1 MKVIQN
7 LFLIFFFFF
16 ITKDLFAGLGNTTW
30 GAGGIKRDIEVNEI
44 EADTVDKKK
53 DKKKEKD
60 SSEIDNKFKI
70 KELEKI
76 DPNTIGT
83 ITEKEGGLGYDMWA
97 GSERNIIQNY
107 LRNLPVNKESETAI
121 ELMKILLLSNANV
134 PKSNDPMDL
143 ILIRINKLIELGDFE
158 NAKLLIDLVK
168 WVPYKEDNVEILI
181 KQTEINL
188 SLNNFDLACS
198 DIEEKRKKFTQNIF
212 WAKVEIFC
220 QILNDDTNKA
230 NLSISLL
237 KEDKNFNDDNFLEI
251 IDSLIYKEEIE
262 GENLFD
268 LNLLNLVMTRVANIN
283 IKESYV
289 LNDNPLLLTM
299 IYRMSNV
306 PIKLR
311 IEAIEKSKKLLN
323 LPIETIEEIYNSYD
337 LKEKDKK
344 ISLDDNI
351 LLGTD
356 TQSIL
361 FQMAI
366 TEDNEEKKAKII
378 KKSLELA
385 SINGNLTL
393 ISKLNLNSL
402 LEIKPSKKLSWFS
415 NYAAKSLLISNKKEE
430 AMQWYEISKKEKDKN
445 AELFNNFIELW
456 VIVELLNLK
465 DKENQYKNISQNEI
479 FESINKFESKNT
491 KVVFDTF
498 GFYILEHFGMK
509 INPQFWLINLD
520 NQEIESKQLPNSSL
534 ISLLKNASENKKV
547 GETIL
552 LILMSLGNK
561 NFNQLHPFF
570 LQIVISSLNQI
581 GLQEKAFDLLMETL
595 IER

>member
-1 MKVIQN
+1 MKIIQN
-7 LFLIFFFFF
+7 LLLIFTFFF
-16 ITKDLFAGLGNTTW
+16 ITTDLFAGLGNTNWGTW
-30 GAGGIKRDIEVNEI
+30 GIKRDIEVNEI
-44 EADTVDKKK
+44 EEVEEVEVEEQK
-53 DKKKEKD
+53 DKNN
-60 SSEIDNKFKI
+60 NKFKEI
-70 KELEKI
+70 ELKDI
-76 DPNTIGT
+76 DANTVGT
-83 ITEKEGGLGYDMWA
+83 ITEDEGGLGYDMWA

-107 LRNLPVNKESETAI
+107 LKNLPINKESDTAI
-121 ELMKILLLSNANV
+121 ELIKKLLLSNANV
-134 PKSNDPMDL
+134 PKSNGEIDL

-158 NAKLLIDLVK
+158 NAKSLIDLVNK
-168 WVPYKEDNVEILI
+168 KDNEEILI

-198 DIEEKRKKFTQNIF
+198 NIEEQRKSFKQNLF
-212 WAKVEIFC
+212 WRKVEIFC
-220 QILNDDTNKA
+220 QILNGKTNKA
-230 NLSISLL
+230 NLSLSLL
-237 KEDKNFNDDNFLEI
+237 KEEKNFNDENFLKI
-251 IDSLIYKEEIE
+251 IDSLIYKDESNDESLV
-262 GENLFD
+262 N

-299 IYRMSNV
+299 IYRMPNV

-337 LKEKDKK
+337 LGEKDKK

-351 LLGTD
+351 LLGFE
-356 TQSIL
+356 TQAIL

-366 TEDNEEKKAKII
+366 AEDDEEKKAKII

-385 SINGNLTL
+385 SINGNFTL

-402 LEIKPSKKLSWFS
+402 LEIKPSENLSWFA
-415 NYAAKSLLISNKKEE
+415 NYAAKSLLISNNKEE
-430 AMQWYEISKKEKDKN
+430 AMKWYEILKKEKDKN
-445 AELFNNFIELW
+445 TELFNNFIELW
-456 VIVELLNLK
+456 VIVEFLNLK
-465 DKENQYKNISQNEI
+465 NKEIGYKNISQNEI
-479 FESINKFESKNT
+479 LKSIDKFDSQNKKL
-491 KVVFDTF
+491 VFDTL
-498 GFYILEHFGMK
+498 GFYILENFGVK
-509 INPQFWLINLD
+509 INPQFWLTNLD

-534 ISLLKNASENKKV
+534 ISLLKYSSKNNKV

-552 LILMSLGNK
+552 LILMALNDK

-581 GLQEKAFDLLMETL
+581 GLQEKAFDMVIETL

>member
-1 MKVIQN
+1 MKIIQN
-7 LFLIFFFFF
+7 LLLIFTFFF
-16 ITKDLFAGLGNTTW
+16 ITTDLFAGLGNTNWGTW
-30 GAGGIKRDIEVNEI
+30 GIKRDIEVNEI
-44 EADTVDKKK
+44 EEVEEVEVEEQK
-53 DKKKEKD
+53 DKNN
-60 SSEIDNKFKI
+60 NKFKEI
-70 KELEKI
+70 ELKDI
-76 DPNTIGT
+76 DANTVGT
-83 ITEKEGGLGYDMWA
+83 ITEDEGGLGYDMWA

-107 LRNLPVNKESETAI
+107 LKNLPINKESDTAI
-121 ELMKILLLSNANV
+121 ELIKKLLLSNANV
-134 PKSNDPMDL
+134 PKSNGEIDL

-158 NAKLLIDLVK
+158 NAKSLIDLVNK
-168 WVPYKEDNVEILI
+168 KDNEEILI

-198 DIEEKRKKFTQNIF
+198 NIEEQRKSFKQNLF
-212 WAKVEIFC
+212 WRKVEIFC
-220 QILNDDTNKA
+220 QILNGKTNKA
-230 NLSISLL
+230 NLSLSLL
-237 KEDKNFNDDNFLEI
+237 KEEKNFNDENFLKI
-251 IDSLIYKEEIE
+251 IDSLIYKDESNDESLV
-262 GENLFD
+262 N

-299 IYRMSNV
+299 IYRMPNA

-337 LKEKDKK
+337 LGEKDKK

-351 LLGTD
+351 LLGFE
-356 TQSIL
+356 TQAIL

-366 TEDNEEKKAKII
+366 AEDDEEKKAKII

-385 SINGNLTL
+385 SINGNFTL

-402 LEIKPSKKLSWFS
+402 LEIKPSENLSWFA
-415 NYAAKSLLISNKKEE
+415 NYAAKSLLISNNKEE
-430 AMQWYEISKKEKDKN
+430 AMKWYEILKKEKDKN
-445 AELFNNFIELW
+445 TELFNNFIELW
-456 VIVELLNLK
+456 VIVEFLNLK
-465 DKENQYKNISQNEI
+465 NKEIGYKNISQNEI
-479 FESINKFESKNT
+479 LKSIDKFDSQNKKL
-491 KVVFDTF
+491 VFDTL
-498 GFYILEHFGMK
+498 GFYILENFGVK
-509 INPQFWLINLD
+509 INPQFWLTNLD

-534 ISLLKNASENKKV
+534 ISLLKYSSKNNKV

-552 LILMSLGNK
+552 LILMALNDK

-581 GLQEKAFDLLMETL
+581 GLQEKAFDMVIETL

>member
-1 MKVIQN
+1 MKIIQN
-7 LFLIFFFFF
+7 LLLIFSFFF
-16 ITKDLFAGLGNTTW
+16 ITTDLFAGLGNTNWGTW
-30 GAGGIKRDIEVNEI
+30 GIKRDIEVNEI
-44 EADTVDKKK
+44 EAVEEIEAEEKK
-53 DKKKEKD
+53 DKN
-60 SSEIDNKFKI
+60 DNKFKVI
-70 KELEKI
+70 ELKDI
-76 DPNTIGT
+76 DANTVGT
-83 ITEKEGGLGYDMWA
+83 ITEDEGGLGYDMWS

-107 LRNLPVNKESETAI
+107 LKNLPINKESDTAI
-121 ELMKILLLSNANV
+121 ELIKKLLLSNAKV
-134 PKSNDPMDL
+134 PKSNGEIDL
-143 ILIRINKLIELGDFE
+143 ILIRINKLIELGDFD
-158 NAKLLIDLVK
+158 NAKSLIDLVNK
-168 WVPYKEDNVEILI
+168 KDNEEILI

-188 SLNNFDLACS
+188 SLNNFDLVCS
-198 DIEEKRKKFTQNIF
+198 NIEEQRKSFKQNLF
-212 WAKVEIFC
+212 WRKVEIFC
-220 QILNDDTNKA
+220 QILNGKTNKA
-230 NLSISLL
+230 NLSLSLL
-237 KEDKNFNDDNFLEI
+237 KEEKNFNDENFLKI
-251 IDSLIYKEEIE
+251 IDSLIYKDEINDE
-262 GENLFD
+262 SLVNLD
-268 LNLLNLVMTRVANIN
+268 LLNLVMTRVANIN

-289 LNDNPLLLTM
+289 LNDSPLLLTM
-299 IYRMSNV
+299 IYRMPNA

-344 ISLDDNI
+344 ISLGDNI
-351 LLGTD
+351 LLGFE
-356 TQSIL
+356 TQAIL

-366 TEDNEEKKAKII
+366 AEDDEEKKAKII

-402 LEIKPSKKLSWFS
+402 LEIKPSKNLSWFA

-430 AMQWYEISKKEKDKN
+430 AIKWYEILKKEKNKN
-445 AELFNNFIELW
+445 TELFNNFIELW
-456 VIVELLNLK
+456 VIVEFLNLK
-465 DKENQYKNISQNEI
+465 NRESEYKNISQNEI
-479 FESINKFESKNT
+479 LKSIDKFDSQNKKL
-491 KVVFDTF
+491 VFDTL
-498 GFYILEHFGMK
+498 GFYILENFGVK

-534 ISLLKNASENKKV
+534 ISLLKYSSKNNKV

-552 LILMSLGNK
+552 LILMSLNDK

-581 GLQEKAFDLLMETL
+581 GLQEKAFDVVIETL

>member
-1 MKVIQN
+1 MKIIQN
-7 LFLIFFFFF
+7 LLLIFSFFF
-16 ITKDLFAGLGNTTW
+16 ITTELFAGLGNTNWGTW
-30 GAGGIKRDIEVNEI
+30 GIKRDIEVNEI
-44 EADTVDKKK
+44 EEVEEIEAEEKK
-53 DKKKEKD
+53 DKNDK
-60 SSEIDNKFKI
+60 KFKVR
-70 KELEKI
+70 ELKDI
-76 DPNTIGT
+76 DANTVGT
-83 ITEKEGGLGYDMWA
+83 ITEDEGGLGYDMWS

-107 LRNLPVNKESETAI
+107 LKNLPINKESDTAI
-121 ELMKILLLSNANV
+121 ELIKKLLLSNAKV
-134 PKSNDPMDL
+134 PKSNGEIDL
-143 ILIRINKLIELGDFE
+143 ILIRINKLIELGDFD
-158 NAKLLIDLVK
+158 NAKLLIDLVNK
-168 WVPYKEDNVEILI
+168 KDNEEILI

-198 DIEEKRKKFTQNIF
+198 NIEEQRKSFKQNLF
-212 WAKVEIFC
+212 WRKVEIFC
-220 QILNDDTNKA
+220 QILNGKTNKA
-230 NLSISLL
+230 NLSLSLL
-237 KEDKNFNDDNFLEI
+237 KEEKNFNDENFLKI
-251 IDSLIYKEEIE
+251 IDSLIYKDEINDE
-262 GENLFD
+262 SLVN

-289 LNDNPLLLTM
+289 LNDDPLLLTM
-299 IYRMSNV
+299 IYRMPNA

-337 LKEKDKK
+337 LKAKDKK

-351 LLGTD
+351 LLGSE

-366 TEDNEEKKAKII
+366 AEDDEEKKAKII

-385 SINGNLTL
+385 FINGNFTL

-402 LEIKPSKKLSWFS
+402 LEIKPSKNLSWFA

-430 AMQWYEISKKEKDKN
+430 AMKWYEILKKEKNKN
-445 AELFNNFIELW
+445 TELFNNFIELW
-456 VIVELLNLK
+456 VIVEFLNLK
-465 DKENQYKNISQNEI
+465 NRESEYKNISQNEI
-479 FESINKFESKNT
+479 LKSIDKFDSQNK

-498 GFYILEHFGMK
+498 GFYILENFGVK

-552 LILMSLGNK
+552 LILMSLDNK

-581 GLQEKAFDLLMETL
+581 GLQEKAFDLAMETL

>member
-1 MKVIQN
+1 MKIIQN
-7 LFLIFFFFF
+7 LLLIFTFFF
-16 ITKDLFAGLGNTTW
+16 ITTDLFAGLGNTNWGTW
-30 GAGGIKRDIEVNEI
+30 GIKRDIEVNEI
-44 EADTVDKKK
+44 EEVEEIEAEEKK
-53 DKKKEKD
+53 DKN
-60 SSEIDNKFKI
+60 DNKFKER
-70 KELEKI
+70 ELKDI
-76 DPNTIGT
+76 DANTVGT
-83 ITEKEGGLGYDMWA
+83 ITEDEGGLGYDMWS
-97 GSERNIIQNY
+97 GTERNIIQNY
-107 LRNLPVNKESETAI
+107 LKNLPINKESDTAI
-121 ELMKILLLSNANV
+121 ELIKKLLLSNAKV
-134 PKSNDPMDL
+134 PKSNGEIDL
-143 ILIRINKLIELGDFE
+143 ILIRINKLIELGDFD
-158 NAKLLIDLVK
+158 NAKSLIDLVNK
-168 WVPYKEDNVEILI
+168 KDNEEILI

-198 DIEEKRKKFTQNIF
+198 NIEEERKSFKQNLF
-212 WAKVEIFC
+212 WRKVEIFC
-220 QILNDDTNKA
+220 QILNGKTNKA
-230 NLSISLL
+230 NLSLSLL
-237 KEDKNFNDDNFLEI
+237 KEEKNFNDENFLKI
-251 IDSLIYKEEIE
+251 IDSLIYKDEINDE
-262 GENLFD
+262 SLVN

-289 LNDNPLLLTM
+289 LNDDPLLLTM
-299 IYRMSNV
+299 IYRMPNA

-337 LKEKDKK
+337 LKSKYTK

-351 LLGTD
+351 LLGSE
-356 TQSIL
+356 TQVIL

-366 TEDNEEKKAKII
+366 AEDDEEKKAKII
-378 KKSLELA
+378 QKSLELA
-385 SINGNLTL
+385 SINGNFTL

-430 AMQWYEISKKEKDKN
+430 AMKWYEISKKEKDKN
-445 AELFNNFIELW
+445 TELFNNFIELW

-479 FESINKFESKNT
+479 LKSIDKFDSQNKKL
-491 KVVFDTF
+491 VFDTL
-498 GFYILEHFGMK
+498 GFYILENFGMK

-534 ISLLKNASENKKV
+534 ISLLKNASKNKKV

-552 LILMSLGNK
+552 LILMSLDNK

-581 GLQEKAFDLLMETL
+581 GLQEKAFDLVMETL

>member
-7 LFLIFFFFF
+7 LFLIFFFIF

-44 EADTVDKKK
+44 DPDMIDKKEE
-53 DKKKEKD
+53 KKKEKD
-60 SSEIDNKFKI
+60 PSEIENKFKI

-83 ITEKEGGLGYDMWA
+83 ITEKEGGLGYDMWS

-121 ELMKILLLSNANV
+121 ELMKILLLSNADV
-134 PKSNDPMDL
+134 PKSKDPMDL
-143 ILIRINKLIELGDFE
+143 ILIRINKLIEIGDFE
-158 NAKLLIDLVK
+158 NAKSLIDLVK

-198 DIEEKRKKFTQNIF
+198 DIEEKRKKFNENNF

-220 QILNDDTNKA
+220 QILNGDTNKA

-237 KEDKNFNDDNFLEI
+237 KEDQNFNDDNFLEI
-251 IDSLIYKEEIE
+251 IDSLIYKEEIKS
-262 GENLFD
+262 GNLFD
-268 LNLLNLVMTRVANIN
+268 LDLLNLVMTRVANIN

-289 LNDNPLLLTM
+289 LNDNPLFLTM
-299 IYRMSNV
+299 IYRMSNA

-351 LLGTD
+351 LLGSD

-366 TEDNEEKKAKII
+366 TEDYEERKAKIL
-378 KKSLELA
+378 KKALELA
-385 SINGNLTL
+385 SINGNFTL
-393 ISKLNLNSL
+393 ISKLNLNSI
-402 LEIKPSKKLSWFS
+402 LEIKPSKKISWFS

-430 AMQWYEISKKEKDKN
+430 AMAWYEISKKEKNKN
-445 AELFNNFIELW
+445 PQLFNDFIELW
-456 VIVELLNLK
+456 VIVELLNLN

-479 FESINKFESKNT
+479 FESINKFESQNIKLE
-491 KVVFDTF
+491 FDTF
-498 GFYILEHFGMK
+498 GLYILEYFGMK
-509 INPQFWLINLD
+509 INPQFWLTNLE
-520 NQEIESKQLPNSSL
+520 NEEIESKQLPNSSL
-534 ISLLKNASENKKV
+534 ISLLKNASENQKV

-581 GLQEKAFDLLMETL
+581 GLQEKAFDLVMEAL

>member
-1 MKVIQN
+1 MKIIQN
-7 LFLIFFFFF
+7 LLLIFTFFF
-16 ITKDLFAGLGNTTW
+16 ITTDLFAGLGNTNWGTW
-30 GAGGIKRDIEVNEI
+30 GIKRDIEVNEI
-44 EADTVDKKK
+44 EVIEEIEAEEKK
-53 DKKKEKD
+53 DKN
-60 SSEIDNKFKI
+60 DNKFKVI
-70 KELEKI
+70 ELKDI
-76 DPNTIGT
+76 DSNTVGT
-83 ITEKEGGLGYDMWA
+83 ITEDEGGLGYDMWS

-107 LRNLPVNKESETAI
+107 LKNLPINKESDTAI
-121 ELMKILLLSNANV
+121 ELIKKLLLSNAKV
-134 PKSNDPMDL
+134 PKSNGEIDL
-143 ILIRINKLIELGDFE
+143 ILIRINKLIELGDFD
-158 NAKLLIDLVK
+158 NAKSLIDLVNK
-168 WVPYKEDNVEILI
+168 KDNEEILI

-198 DIEEKRKKFTQNIF
+198 NIEEQRKSFKQNLF
-212 WAKVEIFC
+212 WRKVEIFC
-220 QILNDDTNKA
+220 QILNGKTNKA
-230 NLSISLL
+230 NLSLSLL
-237 KEDKNFNDDNFLEI
+237 KEEKNFNDENFLKI
-251 IDSLIYKEEIE
+251 IDSLIYKDEINDE
-262 GENLFD
+262 SLVN

-289 LNDNPLLLTM
+289 LNDDPLLLTM
-299 IYRMSNV
+299 IYRMPNA

-337 LKEKDKK
+337 LEEKDKK

-351 LLGTD
+351 LLGFE
-356 TQSIL
+356 TQAIL

-366 TEDNEEKKAKII
+366 AEDDEEKKAKII

-385 SINGNLTL
+385 FINGNFTL

-402 LEIKPSKKLSWFS
+402 LEIKPSKNLSWFA

-430 AMQWYEISKKEKDKN
+430 AIKWYEILKKEKNKN
-445 AELFNNFIELW
+445 TELFNNFIELW
-456 VIVELLNLK
+456 VIVEFLNLK
-465 DKENQYKNISQNEI
+465 NRESEYKNISQNEI
-479 FESINKFESKNT
+479 LKSIDKFDSQNKKL
-491 KVVFDTF
+491 VFDTL
-498 GFYILEHFGMK
+498 GFYILENFGMK

-552 LILMSLGNK
+552 LILMSLDNK

-581 GLQEKAFDLLMETL
+581 GLQDKAFDVVIETL

>member
-1 MKVIQN
+1 MKIIQN
-7 LFLIFFFFF
+7 LLLIFTFFF
-16 ITKDLFAGLGNTTW
+16 ITTDLFAGLGNTNWGTW
-30 GAGGIKRDIEVNEI
+30 GIKRDIEVNEMEEVEEI
-44 EADTVDKKK
+44 EVEEKK
-53 DKKKEKD
+53 DKN
-60 SSEIDNKFKI
+60 DNKFKER
-70 KELEKI
+70 ELKDI
-76 DPNTIGT
+76 DANTVGT
-83 ITEKEGGLGYDMWA
+83 ITEDEGGLGYDMWS
-97 GSERNIIQNY
+97 GTERNIIQNY
-107 LRNLPVNKESETAI
+107 LKNLPINKESDTAI
-121 ELMKILLLSNANV
+121 ELIKKLLLSNAKV
-134 PKSNDPMDL
+134 PKSNGEIDL
-143 ILIRINKLIELGDFE
+143 ILIRINKLIELGDFD
-158 NAKLLIDLVK
+158 NAKSLIDLVNK
-168 WVPYKEDNVEILI
+168 KDNEEILI

-198 DIEEKRKKFTQNIF
+198 NIEEERKSFKQNLF
-212 WAKVEIFC
+212 WRKVEIFC
-220 QILNDDTNKA
+220 QILNGKTNKA
-230 NLSISLL
+230 NLSLSLL
-237 KEDKNFNDDNFLEI
+237 KEEKNFNDENFLKI
-251 IDSLIYKEEIE
+251 IDSLIYKDEINDE
-262 GENLFD
+262 SLVN

-289 LNDNPLLLTM
+289 LNDDPLLLTM
-299 IYRMSNV
+299 IYRMPNA

-351 LLGTD
+351 LLGSE

-366 TEDNEEKKAKII
+366 AEDDEEKKAKII
-378 KKSLELA
+378 QKSLELA
-385 SINGNLTL
+385 SINGNFTL

-430 AMQWYEISKKEKDKN
+430 AMKWYEISKKEKDKN
-445 AELFNNFIELW
+445 TELFNNFIELW

-479 FESINKFESKNT
+479 LKSIDKFDSQNKKL
-491 KVVFDTF
+491 VFDTL
-498 GFYILEHFGMK
+498 GFYILENFGMK

-552 LILMSLGNK
+552 LILMSLDNK

-581 GLQEKAFDLLMETL
+581 GLQEKAFDLAMETL

>member
-1 MKVIQN
+1 MKIIQN
-7 LFLIFFFFF
+7 LLLIFTFFF
-16 ITKDLFAGLGNTTW
+16 ITTDLFAGLGNTNWGTW
-30 GAGGIKRDIEVNEI
+30 GIKRDIEVNEMEEVEEI
-44 EADTVDKKK
+44 EVEEKK
-53 DKKKEKD
+53 DKN
-60 SSEIDNKFKI
+60 DNKFKER
-70 KELEKI
+70 ELKDI
-76 DPNTIGT
+76 DANTVGT
-83 ITEKEGGLGYDMWA
+83 ITEDEGGLGYDMWS

-107 LRNLPVNKESETAI
+107 LKNLPINKESDTAI
-121 ELMKILLLSNANV
+121 ELIKKLLLSNAKV
-134 PKSNDPMDL
+134 PKSNGEIDL
-143 ILIRINKLIELGDFE
+143 ILIRINKLIELGDFD
-158 NAKLLIDLVK
+158 NAKSLIDLVNK
-168 WVPYKEDNVEILI
+168 KDNEEILI

-198 DIEEKRKKFTQNIF
+198 NIEEQRKSFKQNLF
-212 WAKVEIFC
+212 WRKVEIFC
-220 QILNDDTNKA
+220 QILNGKTNKA
-230 NLSISLL
+230 NLSLSLL
-237 KEDKNFNDDNFLEI
+237 KEEKNFNDENFLKI
-251 IDSLIYKEEIE
+251 IDSLIYKDEINDE
-262 GENLFD
+262 SLVN

-289 LNDNPLLLTM
+289 LNDDPLLLTM
-299 IYRMSNV
+299 IYRMPNA

-337 LKEKDKK
+337 LKAKDKK

-351 LLGTD
+351 LLGSE

-366 TEDNEEKKAKII
+366 AEDDEEKKAKII
-378 KKSLELA
+378 QKSLELA
-385 SINGNLTL
+385 SINGNFTL

-430 AMQWYEISKKEKDKN
+430 AIKWYEILKKEKNKN
-445 AELFNNFIELW
+445 TELFNNFIELW

-479 FESINKFESKNT
+479 LKSIDKFDSQNKKL
-491 KVVFDTF
+491 VFDTL
-498 GFYILEHFGMK
+498 GFYILENFGMK

-520 NQEIESKQLPNSSL
+520 NKEIESKQLPNSSL
-534 ISLLKNASENKKV
+534 ISLLKYSSKNNKV

-552 LILMSLGNK
+552 LILMSLNDK

-570 LQIVISSLNQI
+570 LQIVINSLNQI
-581 GLQEKAFDLLMETL
+581 GLQENAFDLVIETL

>member
-1 MKVIQN
+1 MKIIQN
-7 LFLIFFFFF
+7 LLLIFSFFF
-16 ITKDLFAGLGNTTW
+16 ITTELFAGLGNTNWGTW
-30 GAGGIKRDIEVNEI
+30 GIKRDIEVNEI
-44 EADTVDKKK
+44 EEVEEIEAEEKK
-53 DKKKEKD
+53 DKNDK
-60 SSEIDNKFKI
+60 KFKVR
-70 KELEKI
+70 ELKDI
-76 DPNTIGT
+76 DANTVGT
-83 ITEKEGGLGYDMWA
+83 ITEDEGGLGYDMWS

-107 LRNLPVNKESETAI
+107 LKNLPINKESDTAI
-121 ELMKILLLSNANV
+121 ELIKKLLLSNAKV
-134 PKSNDPMDL
+134 PKSNGEIDL
-143 ILIRINKLIELGDFE
+143 ILIRINKLIELGDFD
-158 NAKLLIDLVK
+158 NAKLLIDLVNK
-168 WVPYKEDNVEILI
+168 KDNEEILI
-181 KQTEINL
+181 KKTEINL
-188 SLNNFDLACS
+188 SLNNFDLVCS
-198 DIEEKRKKFTQNIF
+198 SIEEQRKSFKQNLF
-212 WAKVEIFC
+212 WRKVEIFC
-220 QILNDDTNKA
+220 QILNGKTNKA
-230 NLSISLL
+230 NLSLSLL
-237 KEDKNFNDDNFLEI
+237 KEEKNFNDENFLKI
-251 IDSLIYKEEIE
+251 IDSLIYKDEINDE
-262 GENLFD
+262 SLVN

-289 LNDNPLLLTM
+289 LNDDPLLLTM
-299 IYRMSNV
+299 IYRMSNA

-311 IEAIEKSKKLLN
+311 IEAIERSKKLLN

-351 LLGTD
+351 LLGSE

-366 TEDNEEKKAKII
+366 AEDDEEKKAKII

-385 SINGNLTL
+385 FINGNFTL

-402 LEIKPSKKLSWFS
+402 LEIKPSKNLSWFA

-430 AMQWYEISKKEKDKN
+430 AMKWYEILKKEKNKN
-445 AELFNNFIELW
+445 TELFNNFIELW
-456 VIVELLNLK
+456 VIVEFLNLK
-465 DKENQYKNISQNEI
+465 NRESEYKNISQNEI
-479 FESINKFESKNT
+479 LKSIDKFDSQNK
-491 KVVFDTF
+491 KVVFDTL
-498 GFYILEHFGMK
+498 GFYILENFGVK

-552 LILMSLGNK
+552 LILMSLDNK
-561 NFNQLHPFF
+561 SFNQLHPFF

-581 GLQEKAFDLLMETL
+581 GLQEKAFDLVMETL

>member
-1 MKVIQN
+1 MKIIQN
-7 LFLIFFFFF
+7 LLLIFTFFF
-16 ITKDLFAGLGNTTW
+16 ITTDLFAGLGNTNWGTW
-30 GAGGIKRDIEVNEI
+30 GIKRDIEVNEI
-44 EADTVDKKK
+44 EEVEEIEAEEKK
-53 DKKKEKD
+53 DKN
-60 SSEIDNKFKI
+60 DNKFKER
-70 KELEKI
+70 ELKDI
-76 DPNTIGT
+76 DANTVGT
-83 ITEKEGGLGYDMWA
+83 ITEDEGGLGYDMWS
-97 GSERNIIQNY
+97 GTERNIIQNY
-107 LRNLPVNKESETAI
+107 LKNLPINKESDTAI
-121 ELMKILLLSNANV
+121 ELIKKLLLSNAKV
-134 PKSNDPMDL
+134 PKSNGEIDL
-143 ILIRINKLIELGDFE
+143 ILIRINKLIELGDFD
-158 NAKLLIDLVK
+158 NAKSLIDLVNK
-168 WVPYKEDNVEILI
+168 KDNEEILI

-198 DIEEKRKKFTQNIF
+198 NIEEQRKSFKQNLF
-212 WAKVEIFC
+212 WRKVEIFC
-220 QILNDDTNKA
+220 QILNGKTNKA
-230 NLSISLL
+230 NLSLSLL
-237 KEDKNFNDDNFLEI
+237 KEEKNFNDENFLKI
-251 IDSLIYKEEIE
+251 IDSLIYKDESNDESLV
-262 GENLFD
+262 N

-289 LNDNPLLLTM
+289 LNDDPLLLTM
-299 IYRMSNV
+299 IYRMPNA

-351 LLGTD
+351 LLGSE

-366 TEDNEEKKAKII
+366 AEDDEEKKAKII
-378 KKSLELA
+378 QKSLELA
-385 SINGNLTL
+385 SINGNFTL

-445 AELFNNFIELW
+445 TELFNNFIELW

-479 FESINKFESKNT
+479 LKSIDKFDSQNKKL
-491 KVVFDTF
+491 VFDTL
-498 GFYILEHFGMK
+498 GFYILENFGMK

-552 LILMSLGNK
+552 LILMSLDNK

-581 GLQEKAFDLLMETL
+581 GLQEKAFDLAMETL

>member
-1 MKVIQN
+1 MKIIQN
-7 LFLIFFFFF
+7 LLLIFTFFF
-16 ITKDLFAGLGNTTW
+16 ITTDLFAGLGNTNWGTW
-30 GAGGIKRDIEVNEI
+30 GIKRDIEVNEI
-44 EADTVDKKK
+44 EEVEEIEAEEKK
-53 DKKKEKD
+53 DKN
-60 SSEIDNKFKI
+60 DNKFKER
-70 KELEKI
+70 ELKDI
-76 DPNTIGT
+76 DANTVGT
-83 ITEKEGGLGYDMWA
+83 ITEDEGGLGYDMWS

-107 LRNLPVNKESETAI
+107 LKNLPINKESDTAI
-121 ELMKILLLSNANV
+121 ELIKKLLLSNAKV
-134 PKSNDPMDL
+134 PKSNGEIDL

-158 NAKLLIDLVK
+158 NAKSLIDLVNK
-168 WVPYKEDNVEILI
+168 KDNEEILI

-198 DIEEKRKKFTQNIF
+198 NIEEERKSFKQNLF
-212 WAKVEIFC
+212 WRKVEIFC
-220 QILNDDTNKA
+220 QILNGKTNKA
-230 NLSISLL
+230 NLSLSLL
-237 KEDKNFNDDNFLEI
+237 KEEKNFNDENFLKI
-251 IDSLIYKEEIE
+251 IDSLIYKDEINDE
-262 GENLFD
+262 SLVN

-289 LNDNPLLLTM
+289 LNDDPLLLTM
-299 IYRMSNV
+299 IYRMPNA

-337 LKEKDKK
+337 LKAKDKK

-351 LLGTD
+351 LLGSE

-366 TEDNEEKKAKII
+366 AEDDEEKKAKII

-402 LEIKPSKKLSWFS
+402 LEIKPSKNLSWFA

-430 AMQWYEISKKEKDKN
+430 AMKWYEILKKEKNKN
-445 AELFNNFIELW
+445 TELFNNFIELW
-456 VIVELLNLK
+456 VIVEFLNLK
-465 DKENQYKNISQNEI
+465 NRESEYKNISQNEI
-479 FESINKFESKNT
+479 LKSIDKFDSQNKKL
-491 KVVFDTF
+491 VFDTL
-498 GFYILEHFGMK
+498 GFYILENFGVK

-534 ISLLKNASENKKV
+534 ISLLKYSSKNKKV

-552 LILMSLGNK
+552 LILMSLNDK

-570 LQIVISSLNQI
+570 LQIVINSLNQI
-581 GLQEKAFDLLMETL
+581 GLQENAFDLVIETL
-595 IER
+595 VER

>member
-1 MKVIQN
+1 MKIIQN
-7 LFLIFFFFF
+7 LLLIFTFFF
-16 ITKDLFAGLGNTTW
+16 ITPDLFAGLGNTNWGTW
-30 GAGGIKRDIEVNEI
+30 GIKRDIEVNEI
-44 EADTVDKKK
+44 EEVEEIEAEEKK
-53 DKKKEKD
+53 DKN
-60 SSEIDNKFKI
+60 DNKFKER
-70 KELEKI
+70 ELKDI
-76 DPNTIGT
+76 DANTVGT
-83 ITEKEGGLGYDMWA
+83 ITEDEGGLGYDMWS

-107 LRNLPVNKESETAI
+107 LKNLPINKESDTAI
-121 ELMKILLLSNANV
+121 KLIKKLLLSNAKV
-134 PKSNDPMDL
+134 PKSNGEIDL
-143 ILIRINKLIELGDFE
+143 ILIRINKLIELGDFD
-158 NAKLLIDLVK
+158 NAKSLIDLVNK
-168 WVPYKEDNVEILI
+168 KDNEEILI

-198 DIEEKRKKFTQNIF
+198 NIEEQRKSFKQNLF
-212 WAKVEIFC
+212 WRKVEIFC
-220 QILNDDTNKA
+220 QILNGKTNKA
-230 NLSISLL
+230 NLSLSLL
-237 KEDKNFNDDNFLEI
+237 KEEKNFNDENFLKI
-251 IDSLIYKEEIE
+251 IDSLIYKDEINDE
-262 GENLFD
+262 SLVN

-289 LNDNPLLLTM
+289 LNDDPLLLTM
-299 IYRMSNV
+299 IYRMPNA

-337 LKEKDKK
+337 LKAKDKK

-351 LLGTD
+351 LLGSE

-366 TEDNEEKKAKII
+366 AEDDEEKKAKII

-402 LEIKPSKKLSWFS
+402 LEIKPSKNLSWFA
-415 NYAAKSLLISNKKEE
+415 NYAAKSLLISNNKEE
-430 AMQWYEISKKEKDKN
+430 AMKWYEVLKKEKDKN
-445 AELFNNFIELW
+445 TELFNNFIELW
-456 VIVELLNLK
+456 VIVEFLNLK
-465 DKENQYKNISQNEI
+465 NKESGYKNISQNEI
-479 FESINKFESKNT
+479 LKSIDKFDSQNKKL
-491 KVVFDTF
+491 VFDTL
-498 GFYILEHFGMK
+498 GFYILENFGMK

-552 LILMSLGNK
+552 LILMSLDNK

-581 GLQEKAFDLLMETL
+581 GLQEKAFDLAMETL